1 MSDITMKEINSL
13 KDEVFLRPKD
23 ANVIEKCSK
32 IASDYADGLREIE
45 DTKHTKSALWKLFN
59 VMPRAKGKTAAIR
72 RMQKQYPDMFAD
84 KDVSHGNAHM
94 TAYVSLKPETT
105 KVVVKLYAKNLVN
118 GMKSVRQ
125 YDFTKIKGADR
136 LCVFTYKQQDTYWVE
151 EYDKSGKLVANT
163 VRRPDY
169 NRVRI
174 VGAATKENGGR

>member
-1 MSDITMKEINSL
+1 MSYITIKEISAL
-13 KDEVFLRPKD
+13 KDEVFLRPND
-23 ANVIEKCSK
+23 ATVMEKCAK
-32 IASDYADGLREIE
+32 LASDYADGFREIE
-45 DTKHTKSALWKLFN
+45 DSRRAKSALWRLFN
-59 VMPRAKGKTAAIR
+59 AMPRTKGKTAAIR

-84 KDVSHGNAHM
+84 KTVSRGNAHM

-163 VRRPDY
+163 IRRPDY

-174 VGAATKENGGR
+174 VDPKANGGR